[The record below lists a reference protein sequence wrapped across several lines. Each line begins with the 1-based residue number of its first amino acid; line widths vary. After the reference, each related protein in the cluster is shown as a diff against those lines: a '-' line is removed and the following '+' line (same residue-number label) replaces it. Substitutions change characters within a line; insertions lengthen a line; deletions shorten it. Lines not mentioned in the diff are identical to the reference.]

1 VSFEN
6 PWMLL
11 GLLSLALP
19 LWLHFRHRRE
29 QRIAFPA
36 VAVLRRVASLR
47 APRLRLRRLLLLIAR
62 LLALIALVMAMARP
76 GLLVTRPGGI
86 RSGMALAQVIVID
99 DSLSMRQLGADGAT
113 AFQRAVDIA
122 LAEIG
127 RLRPGDG
134 ASVLLAGRPARAVV
148 EDLEFDLDRLR
159 AKIDQIDPGYRA
171 GDIEGA
177 LRIAA
182 RLLED
187 SPLPQREV
195 LVITDLADAGWQK
208 RGMAWSSES
217 GIGFRVLAAVSGPVP
232 DNATVERVRVSPS
245 GEGIQREVEIE
256 ARVVNHGKQAIE
268 GLDVVLELD
277 DQEVARASLDVPAG
291 GAATKRFHHRC
302 AEEGAHRGHVR
313 IPADALAEDDLRHFV
328 VVASEALKL
337 LVIDGDYRPG
347 SYEDEAFYLRR
358 ALETPAPGEVPIR
371 TFVVD
376 EETAETG
383 PLGGYDVVFLAGVD
397 RPSATLSDR
406 LIDYVRGGGGLFVAP
421 GRVGGKLEGLAAVLP
436 AAVRSVRKA
445 RTGRPLKVAA
455 INRAHPV
462 FELFGEGPTGL
473 EQTRVSTHLLVEPDP
488 VSERSVLAELAG
500 GVPLLLERS
509 VDRGAV
515 MLLTTTLDRDW
526 TDLPIR
532 PGYLPLMQRAARH
545 LAGRLGER
553 EPRRVRVGAAVEL
566 EVSRGM
572 QRIVVLAPG
581 GDERAFPAKELTG
594 RTKVV
599 FDKTDRPGSYRVWAE
614 VPDLGGLVEL
624 ISSEFVV
631 EVDPAESDLTHRI
644 DAIAEEEGQVLA
656 AAEGRLPI
664 WPYLLL
670 LAVLFLL
677 AETGF
682 AGSGLRRSHARVP
695 TGDR

>member
-1 VSFEN
+1 
-6 PWMLL
+6 MLL
-11 GLLSLALP
+11 GLVSLALP

-29 QRIAFPA
+29 QRIDFPA
-36 VAVLRRVASLR
+36 VAVLKRVAALR

-62 LLALIALVMAMARP
+62 LLVLTALVMAMARP

-86 RSGMALAQVIVID
+86 RTGMALAQVIVLD
-99 DSLSMRQLGADGAT
+99 DSLSMCQLAADGGT
-113 AFQRAVDIA
+113 AFERAKGIA
-122 LAEIG
+122 LAEVG

-134 ASVLLAGRPARAVV
+134 ASVLLAGRPARALA
-148 EDLEFDLDRLR
+148 EELDFDFDRLR
-159 AKIDQIDPGYRA
+159 AEIEKAEAGYRS

-195 LVITDLADAGWQK
+195 LVITDLTDAGWQK
-208 RGMAWSSES
+208 RGLAWSSES
-217 GIGFRVLAAVSGPVP
+217 GIGFRVLSAVSGPVP
-232 DNATVERVRVSPS
+232 DNAAVERVRVAPS

-256 ARVVNHGKQAIE
+256 ARVANHGKRAIE

-291 GAATKRFHHRC
+291 GVATKRFHHRC
-302 AEEGAHRGHVR
+302 AEEGTHRGHVR
-313 IPADALAEDDLRHFV
+313 IPTDALAEDDLRHFT
-328 VVASEALKL
+328 VVASEALRL

-383 PLGGYDVVFLAGVD
+383 TLGGYDVVFLAGVD

-406 LIDYVRGGGGLFVAP
+406 LVEYVRGGGGLFVAP
-421 GRVGGKLEGLAAVLP
+421 GRVGGKLEGLAEVLP
-436 AAVRSVRKA
+436 AVVRSVRKA
-445 RTGRPLKVAA
+445 RAGRSLRVAA
-455 INRAHPV
+455 INRAHPL
-462 FELFGEGPTGL
+462 FMPFGEGPTGL

-488 VSERSVLAELAG
+488 ASERSVLAELAG

-509 VDRGAV
+509 FDRGAV

-532 PGYLPLMQRAARH
+532 PGYLPLVQRAARH

-553 EPRRVRVGAAVEL
+553 EPRRVRVGAPVEL

-572 QRIVVLAPG
+572 QRMVVLGPG
-581 GDERAFPAKELTG
+581 GDELAFPAVELTG
-594 RTKVV
+594 RTQVV
-599 FDKTDRPGSYRVWAE
+599 FAQTDRPGSYRVWAD

-624 ISSEFVV
+624 AGSEFVV
-631 EVDPAESDLTHRI
+631 EVDPAESDLSRRV
-644 DAIAEEEGQVLA
+644 DVIAEEEGEVLA
-656 AAEGRLPI
+656 AVEGRLPV

-677 AETGF
+677 VETGF
-682 AGSGLRRSHARVP
+682 AGSGLRRSHTQAP
-695 TGDR
+695 STSS